1 MGGSETLSQKEI
13 DALLNSIKEGG
24 DGAIEEIEKKGRESR
39 DYKVYDFNRPEKF
52 SRENLRSLETIAVT
66 FAKTVSQTLSAR
78 LRSSIQ
84 VDFMNVEQIPFTS
97 EYADKMS
104 KDYFGFCVVDLGHVS
119 MHEIIME
126 IDLAFILAA
135 HKRWMGDAMVKEF
148 KARRPISD
156 IEQITLSKMMKNI
169 FFPDLEDVFQSV
181 AEINPKYVK
190 YESDP
195 ALLRV
200 TSATDMAAVV
210 MFEMACNEWKTTMK
224 LVIPFQSIE
233 GVIDRLTTEK
243 VRELRKNQKTK
254 NYRQEIAKGLG
265 KVEEDVHISI
275 GETRMSMDELSEI
288 QVGDYIRFDSKIDEP
303 SKIFAAGVH
312 KFNGHIGKSKSRK
325 AVRFVNFQMTEEEI
339 ENQWLMVQGEER
351 AHEDSEKN
359 EQ

>member
-1 MGGSETLSQKEI
+1 MSSENETLSQSEI
-13 DALLNSIKEGG
+13 DALLTSIKEGG
-24 DGAIEEIEKKGRESR
+24 EGAIEEIEKKRREQG
-39 DYKVYDFNRPEKF
+39 DYKPYDFNRPEKF

-84 VDFMNVEQIPFTS
+84 VDFLNVEQIPFTS

-104 KDYFGFCVVDLGHVS
+104 KDYFGFCIVDMGHPE
-119 MHEIIME
+119 MHEIVIE

-135 HKRWMGDAMVKEF
+135 HRRWQGGEMEKKFET
-148 KARRPISD
+148 RRPISD
-156 IEQITLSKMMKNI
+156 IEQITLAKMMKSI

-181 AEINPKYVK
+181 AEINPRYVK

-200 TSATDMAAVV
+200 TAATDMAAIVI
-210 MFEMACNEWKTTMK
+210 FEVACNEWKTTMK
-224 LVIPFQSIE
+224 LVIPFHNVE

-243 VRELRKNQKTK
+243 VRELRKNQKNK

-275 GETRMSMDELSEI
+275 GETMMTIDELSKI
-288 QVGDYIRFDSKIDEP
+288 QTGDYIRLDSKIDLP
-303 SKIFAAGVH
+303 SKVFAAGIH
-312 KFNGHIGKSKSRK
+312 KFNGYIGKNKSRK
-325 AVRFVNFQMTEEEI
+325 AFRFVDFQLSEEEV
-339 ENQWLMVQGEER
+339 ERQLEE
-351 AHEDSEKN
+351 ALKQEGKPEDE
-359 EQ
+359 